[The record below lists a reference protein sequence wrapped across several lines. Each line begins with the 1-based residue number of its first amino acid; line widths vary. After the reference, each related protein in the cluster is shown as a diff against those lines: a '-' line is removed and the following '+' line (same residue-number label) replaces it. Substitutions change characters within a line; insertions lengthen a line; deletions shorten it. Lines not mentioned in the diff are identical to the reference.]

1 MAGPWGVLP
10 VGPTASAT
18 EVEEDVDD
26 GPSGGGALS
35 AGPTAAT
42 TEVEDDVNGEP
53 PGGVAG
59 GSGNSH
65 HRG

>member
-26 GPSGGGALS
+26 GPSGGG
-35 AGPTAAT
+35 T
-42 TEVEDDVNGEP
+42 V
-53 PGGVAG
+53 G
-59 GSGNSH
+59 GSDSSH
-65 HRG
+65 H